1 MANSNSSSQGSSTRN
16 SDDYN
21 KGIIAWFVRNPVAAN
36 IMMVLII
43 VSGLYAVSNKIP
55 LETFPSFEQ
64 DVVNITVTYPGATPS
79 EVEEGIAIRIE
90 DAIGDLPGIERI
102 YSDAAEGRALVR
114 AEIRKQYDTTKLL
127 NEIKSRIDGISS
139 FPEDAERPKVEQ
151 LIRTRQVI
159 TVVVEQEKLDE
170 VALRTVTEQ
179 VRDEIRA
186 LPNIT
191 QVTMGGIRPWEIS
204 INVPE
209 TSLRQYDLSL
219 NDIAQTIRNAS
230 RDIPGGTIKTESGD
244 ILVRAIGQ
252 AYRKDDFARIPIISS
267 NNGTSITL
275 DQIATINDGFTEDP
289 LYSKFDGKN
298 AAFINV
304 ARVGEQNA
312 IQVADEVKQY
322 IESRAETLPVG
333 LKLSYWSDSSKTVKA
348 RLDTLTRSLIQ
359 GIGLVLLLLALFL
372 RPYLAF
378 WVSVGIPISF
388 LGALALMPYLGMTL
402 NLVSMFGFILVLGI
416 VVDDAIV
423 TGENVYSHLSKNGD
437 PLKAAIQGT
446 QQIATPV
453 TFGVLTTVAAFLPLL
468 LIEGRRGPIFA
479 QIPMVVIPVLL
490 FSLIE
495 SKFVLPSH
503 LRHMKR
509 QRDTSK
515 LNLLTRVQR
524 KIAGSLEWFIKN
536 IYRPFLNVS
545 LNWRYLT
552 LSIFIAVLVLCV
564 SIVISGRY
572 KYTFFPRIES
582 EIISATIEMPEGTSL
597 ETTEKYVDRMVAAAE
612 ALQAKYIE
620 PVEENERTDEGDDN
634 SVSKKISNTQKH
646 DINQIE
652 SINLE
657 GKQQAKPNKEG
668 KKLIQHILVTVGSAG
683 RRPSGSS
690 GVSNIA
696 KVTFETIPPE
706 QRKIKISSRTL
717 VAEWQKLIGPIP
729 GVKELSFRAELGRG
743 GEPIDVQLK
752 GNDFTKLN
760 EVALLVKDKLGEYDG
775 LFDIKNSYEGG
786 KEEVQLRLKP
796 AGEQLGLSQSSLGTQ
811 VRHAVFG
818 AEAQRIQ
825 RNQSEIRVMVR
836 SPKEERYAL
845 SDLQNLRIR
854 TSTGAQIPLSEVAD
868 IEIGQGSSAIAR
880 VDRQRIINV
889 TADLNKDKISATK
902 VVADLKQWFPDIA
915 SQYPGVSFD
924 MEGEQREQRKFG
936 ASLQLGFTI
945 ALIVI
950 YILLAIPFGSYFQPL
965 MVMSV
970 IPFSIIG
977 ALGGHAIMGL
987 SLSISSVMGLL
998 ALIGVVVNDSLVLVD
1013 YTNKRI
1019 KEGMPVGEAVRLSGG
1034 ARFRPILLTSLTTFA
1049 GLTPL
1054 ITEKSTQ
1061 AQFLIPMAVSLGFG
1075 ILFATLLTLV
1085 LIPTL
1090 YLIVED
1096 IKGFF
1101 QKLANMFNAKR
1112 SGQVAVD

>member
-1 MANSNSSSQGSSTRN
+1 MANKNENPNVSSVN
-16 SDDYN
+16 NIDNYN

-43 VSGLYAVSNKIP
+43 VSGLYAVTKKIP
-55 LETFPSFEQ
+55 LETFPAFEQ
-64 DVVNITVTYPGATPS
+64 DIVNITVTYPGATAS

-102 YSDAAEGRALVR
+102 SSSASESRALVR

-127 NEIKSRIDGISS
+127 NEIKTRVDNITS
-139 FPEDAERPKVEQ
+139 FPEDAERPNVEQ
-151 LIRTRQVI
+151 LIRTREVI
-159 TVVVEQEKLDE
+159 TVVVEQENSDE

-179 VRDEIRA
+179 IRDEIRG
-186 LPNIT
+186 LPNVT
-191 QVTMGGIRPWEIS
+191 QVAMGGIRPWEIS

-209 TSLRQYDLSL
+209 TSLRQYDLTL
-219 NDIAQTIRNAS
+219 DDISRVIRNAS

-244 ILVRAIGQ
+244 ILVRALGQ
-252 AYRKDDFARIPIISS
+252 AYKKDDFANIRVISRS
-267 NNGTSITL
+267 NGTSITL

-304 ARVGEQNA
+304 ARVGDQNA
-312 IQVADEVKQY
+312 IQIANEVKDY
-322 IESRAETLPVG
+322 IAARGETLPTG
-333 LKLSYWSDSSKTVKA
+333 LKLSYWRDSSKTVKA
-348 RLDTLTRSLIQ
+348 RLDTLTRSLVQ

-378 WVSVGIPISF
+378 WVSIGIPISF
-388 LGALALMPYLGMTL
+388 LGALAVMPYLGMTL

-423 TGENVYSHLSKNGD
+423 TGENVYAHLQKNGD

-468 LIEGRRGPIFA
+468 LIDGRRGPIFA

-503 LRHMKR
+503 LRNMKLR
-509 QRDTSK
+509 KDPTK
-515 LNLLTRVQR
+515 LNYLMRTQQ
-524 KIAGSLEWFIKN
+524 KIAGSLEWFIHR
-536 IYRPFLNVS
+536 IYRPFLDAT

-552 LSIFIAVLVLCV
+552 LSIFIAVLVITI
-564 SIVISGRY
+564 SIVASGRY

-582 EIISATIEMPEGTSL
+582 ETIAATIEMPEGTSI
-597 ETTEKYVDRMVAAAE
+597 EITEKYVNRMVKAAE
-612 ALQAKYIE
+612 TMQAKYIE
-620 PVEENERTDEGDDN
+620 PVADETDNDVVESSELNKIESLNLESKEGD
-634 SVSKKISNTQKH
+634 SAQGKKQG
-646 DINQIE
+646 E
-652 SINLE
+652 
-657 GKQQAKPNKEG
+657 
-668 KKLIQHILVTVGSAG
+668 KLIQHILVTVGSAG
-683 RRPSGSS
+683 RRPRGSS

-696 KVTFETIPPE
+696 TVTFETIPPE
-706 QRKIKISSRTL
+706 QRKIKISSRAL
-717 VAEWQKLIGPIP
+717 VAEWRKLIGPIP

-752 GNDFTKLN
+752 GSDFTVLN
-760 EVALLVKDKLGEYDG
+760 EVALQVKDKLGEYDG
-775 LFDIKNSYEGG
+775 LFDIRNSYEGG
-786 KEEVQLRLKP
+786 KEEVQLKIKP
-796 AGEQLGLSQSSLGTQ
+796 AAEQLGLDQSSLGLQ
-811 VRHAVFG
+811 VRHAIFG

-836 SPKEERYAL
+836 SPKDERYAL

-868 IEIGQGSSAIAR
+868 ITIGRGSSTISR

-889 TADLNKDKISATK
+889 TADLNKDKISATT
-902 VVADLKQWFPDIA
+902 VVADLKKWFPTISA
-915 SQYPGVSFD
+915 KYPGISFD

-936 ASLQLGFTI
+936 ASLAFGFTV

-977 ALGGHAIMGL
+977 AIGGHAIMGL
-987 SLSISSVMGLL
+987 SLSISSIMGLL

-1013 YTNKRI
+1013 YANKRI
-1019 KEGMPVGEAVRLSGG
+1019 KEGIPVAEAIRISGG

-1085 LIPTL
+1085 LIPTF

-1096 IKGFF
+1096 IKGLFGKIYNYF
-1101 QKLANMFNAKR
+1101 SSRKSTEQSTFETE
-1112 SGQVAVD
+1112 

>member
-1 MANSNSSSQGSSTRN
+1 MANQDSQASVYSSMDN
-16 SDDYN
+16 DNYN

-36 IMMVLII
+36 IIMILII
-43 VSGLYAVSNKIP
+43 VSGLYAVTKKIP
-55 LETFPSFEQ
+55 LETFPAFEQ
-64 DVVNITVTYPGATPS
+64 DVVNVTVSYPGATAR

-102 YSDAAEGRALVR
+102 YSDASESRALVR
-114 AEIRKQYDTTKLL
+114 AEIRKTYNTTKLL
-127 NEIKSRIDGISS
+127 NEIKTRVDGISS
-139 FPEDAERPKVEQ
+139 FPEDAERPTVEQ
-151 LIRTRQVI
+151 LIRTRAVI
-159 TVVVEQEKLDE
+159 TVVVEQENSDE
-170 VALRTVTEQ
+170 IALRTVTEQ
-179 VRDEIRA
+179 IRDEIRG
-186 LPNIT
+186 LSNIT
-191 QVTMGGIRPWEIS
+191 QVSMGGIRPWEIS
-204 INVPE
+204 ITVPE
-209 TSLRQYDLSL
+209 TSLRQYDLTL
-219 NDIAQTIRNAS
+219 DDIARTIRNAS

-244 ILVRAIGQ
+244 ILVRALGQ
-252 AYRKDDFARIPIISS
+252 AYKRDDFASIRVISR

-304 ARVGEQNA
+304 SRVGDQNA
-312 IQVADEVKQY
+312 IQIADEVKAF
-322 IESRAETLPVG
+322 IDSRSETLPAG
-333 LKLSYWSDSSKTVKA
+333 LKLSYWQDSSKTVKA

-378 WVSVGIPISF
+378 WVSIGIPISF

-423 TGENVYSHLSKNGD
+423 TGENVYSDLQKNGD

-446 QQIATPV
+446 QKIATPV

-468 LIEGRRGPIFA
+468 LIDGRRGPIFA

-503 LRHMKR
+503 LRNMKLR
-509 QRDTSK
+509 QKPEKFNILMRM
-515 LNLLTRVQR
+515 QGY
-524 KIAGSLEWFIKN
+524 IANGLEVFIKK
-536 IYRPFLNVS
+536 IYRPFLDFT

-552 LSIFIAVLVLCV
+552 LSIFIAVLIITI
-564 SIVISGRY
+564 SIVASGRY

-582 EIISATIEMPEGTSL
+582 EIITATIEMPEGTSIK
-597 ETTEKYVDRMVAAAE
+597 TTEKYVNVMVKAAE
-612 ALQAKYIE
+612 TLQAKYIE
-620 PVEENERTDEGDDN
+620 PLDKDDKNEVKLNSENND
-634 SVSKKISNTQKH
+634 S
-646 DINQIE
+646 IE
-652 SINLE
+652 I
-657 GKQQAKPNKEG
+657 GKEKQG

-683 RRPSGSS
+683 RRPRGSS

-696 KVTFETIPPE
+696 TVTFETIPPE
-706 QRKIKISSRTL
+706 QRKLKISSRTL

-752 GNDFTKLN
+752 GNDFLVLN
-760 EVALLVKDKLGEYDG
+760 EVAQLVKSKLTEYDG
-775 LFDIKNSYEGG
+775 LFDIQNSFEGG
-786 KEEVQLRLKP
+786 KEEVQLRIKP
-796 AGEQLGLSQSSLGTQ
+796 EAEQLGLNQNSLGQQ
-811 VRHAVFG
+811 VRNAIFG

-825 RNQSEIRVMVR
+825 RNQSEIRVVVR
-836 SPKEERYAL
+836 APKDERYAL
-845 SDLQNLRIR
+845 SDLQNLKIR
-854 TSTGAQIPLSEVAD
+854 TSTGALVPLSEVAD
-868 IEIGQGSSAIAR
+868 ITIGQGSSKITR

-902 VVADLKQWFPDIA
+902 VVADLKKWFPSVEA
-915 SQYPGVSFD
+915 KYPGVSFD

-936 ASLQLGFTI
+936 ASLQFGFTI

-950 YILLAIPFGSYFQPL
+950 YILLAVPFGSYFQPL

-977 ALGGHAIMGL
+977 AIGGHAIMGL
-987 SLSISSVMGLL
+987 SLSISSIMGLL

-1013 YTNKRI
+1013 YANKRI
-1019 KEGMPVGEAVRLSGG
+1019 KEGMPVAEAVRVSGG

-1054 ITEKSTQ
+1054 IREESTQ

-1085 LIPTL
+1085 LIPTF

-1096 IKGFF
+1096 IKNIP
-1101 QKLANMFNAKR
+1101 QKISDLIHAEE
-1112 SGQVAVD
+1112 DIEEELDY

>member
-1 MANSNSSSQGSSTRN
+1 MANQDEISKVSSASNK
-16 SDDYN
+16 DDYN

-43 VSGLYAVSNKIP
+43 VSGLYAVTKKIP

-64 DVVNITVTYPGATPS
+64 DVVNITVSYPGATAS
-79 EVEEGIAIRIE
+79 EVEEGIAVRIE

-102 YSDAAEGRALVR
+102 YSSASESRALVR

-127 NEIKSRIDGISS
+127 NEIKTRVDGISS
-139 FPEDAERPKVEQ
+139 FPEDAERPTVEQ
-151 LIRTRQVI
+151 LIRTRDVI
-159 TVVVEQEKLDE
+159 TVVVEQENSDE

-179 VRDEIRA
+179 IRDEIRG
-186 LPNIT
+186 LPNVT
-191 QVTMGGIRPWEIS
+191 QVSMGGIRPWEIS

-209 TSLRQYDLSL
+209 TSLRQYDLTL
-219 NDIAQTIRNAS
+219 DDVARVIRNAS

-244 ILVRAIGQ
+244 ILVRALGQ
-252 AYRKDDFARIPIISS
+252 AYKKDDFANIRIISR

-275 DQIATINDGFTEDP
+275 DQISTIDDGFTEDP

-304 ARVGEQNA
+304 ARVGDQNA
-312 IQVADEVKQY
+312 IQIADEVKEY
-322 IESRAETLPVG
+322 IATRDETLPTG
-333 LKLSYWSDSSKTVKA
+333 LKLSYWRDSSKTVKA
-348 RLDTLTRSLIQ
+348 RLDTLTRSLVQ

-378 WVSVGIPISF
+378 WVSIGVPISF
-388 LGALALMPYLGMTL
+388 LGALALMPHLGMTL

-423 TGENVYSHLSKNGD
+423 TGDNVYAHLQKNGD

-468 LIEGRRGPIFA
+468 LIDGRRGPIFA

-503 LRHMKR
+503 LRNMKLR
-509 QRDTSK
+509 RDPSK
-515 LNLLTRVQR
+515 LNILMRAQQ
-524 KIAGSLEWFIKN
+524 KIAGSLEWFIHK
-536 IYRPFLNVS
+536 IYRPFLDFT

-552 LSIFIAVLVLCV
+552 LSIFIAILVLTIAV
-564 SIVISGRY
+564 VASGRY

-582 EIISATIEMPEGTSL
+582 EIVSATLEMPEGTSVKI
-597 ETTEKYVDRMVAAAE
+597 TEKYVNLMVSAAE
-612 ALQAKYIE
+612 TLQAKYVE
-620 PVEENERTDEGDDN
+620 PV
-634 SVSKKISNTQKH
+634 SVSDDEELKQIEDINLQSGSEKADSKQGKKI
-646 DINQIE
+646 
-652 SINLE
+652 
-657 GKQQAKPNKEG
+657 
-668 KKLIQHILVTVGSAG
+668 IQHILVTVGSAG

-696 KVTFETIPPE
+696 TVTFETIPPE

-752 GNDFTKLN
+752 GNDFNVLN
-760 EVALLVKDKLGEYDG
+760 EVALQVKEKLVEYDG
-775 LFDIKNSYEGG
+775 LFDIQNSYEGG
-786 KEEVQLRLKP
+786 KDEVQLKIKP
-796 AGEQLGLSQSSLGTQ
+796 AAEQLGLNQSSLGLQ
-811 VRHAVFG
+811 VRHAIFG

-836 SPKEERYAL
+836 SPKDERYAL

-854 TSTGAQIPLSEVAD
+854 TSTGAQVPLSEVAD
-868 IEIGQGSSAIAR
+868 ITIGRGSSTISR

-889 TADLNKDKISATK
+889 TADLNKDKISATT
-902 VVADLKQWFPDIA
+902 VVADLKEWFPTISA
-915 SQYPGVSFD
+915 EYPGVSFD

-936 ASLQLGFTI
+936 SSLAFGFTV
-945 ALIVI
+945 ALIFI

-977 ALGGHAIMGL
+977 AIGGHAIMGL
-987 SLSISSVMGLL
+987 RSV
-998 ALIGVVVNDSLVLVD
+998 
-1013 YTNKRI
+1013 
-1019 KEGMPVGEAVRLSGG
+1019 VRW
-1034 ARFRPILLTSLTTFA
+1034 
-1049 GLTPL
+1049 
-1054 ITEKSTQ
+1054 
-1061 AQFLIPMAVSLGFG
+1061 V
-1075 ILFATLLTLV
+1075 
-1085 LIPTL
+1085 
-1090 YLIVED
+1090 Y
-1096 IKGFF
+1096 
-1101 QKLANMFNAKR
+1101 
-1112 SGQVAVD
+1112 